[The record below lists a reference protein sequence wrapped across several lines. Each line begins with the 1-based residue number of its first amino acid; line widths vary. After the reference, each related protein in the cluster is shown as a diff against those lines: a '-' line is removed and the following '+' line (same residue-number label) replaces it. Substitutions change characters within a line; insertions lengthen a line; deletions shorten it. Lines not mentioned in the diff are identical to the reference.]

1 MAIVTAENLTKHYG
15 AGTNLTKRSTAFPSL
30 SQKGNSPPSQA
41 HPAAGNPPCCI
52 CLAVLTGRLPAES
65 KSAAR
70 IYMQ

>member
-15 AGTNLTKRSTAFPSL
+15 AGTNLTKALDGVSL
-30 SQKGNSPPSQA
+30 TIAEGEFAAIA